1 MANLTALRD
10 HNTAAVLGRIRAAEE
25 TSRVELAA
33 ATGLT
38 AQAVSKIVQRLADDG
53 LITASGRGPAT
64 GGKPRTLLRLVPEA
78 RWVVGA
84 QLHRDAATLVLVDL
98 SGRIVRSDTL
108 PLAPG
113 ATPAHTLD
121 LLAAAVREL
130 LAAVPPAA
138 VLGVGLACPG
148 PLDHRTGVLHQV
160 TGRPGWD
167 GIALRDEIAARLAL
181 PPAATVAVDKDT
193 TAGVLSQPGSP
204 DRAFV
209 YLDDGLGAGIALDGR
224 VRRGARTNA
233 GEFGHQLLDPR
244 GPRCA
249 CGSRGCLEA
258 LCRAALEAGDTTRA
272 AELLGEGVAN
282 LVQLLDLD
290 EIVLGGRTVLA
301 APEQFRGAVT
311 AVLRQRL
318 PDPEWQRV
326 EVSVAR
332 AGEQAVA
339 LGAAGLVLGPVFGD
353 GDTLPVHAPVPG
365 SAPHSGSALHPG
377 VPVPERGQAFSPVLP
392 GDPVLPRS

>member
-10 HNTAAVLGRIRAAEE
+10 HNAAAVLGRIRAAGE
-25 TSRVELAA
+25 TSQVELAA

-38 AQAVSKIVQRLADDG
+38 AQAVSKIVQRLAADG
-53 LITASGRGPAT
+53 LISAAGRGPST

-84 QLHRDAATLVLVDL
+84 QLHRDGTTLVLVDL
-98 SGRIVRSDTL
+98 GGRIVRSGSL
-108 PLAPG
+108 PLAPD
-113 ATPAHTLD
+113 AAPPRTLD
-121 LLAAAVREL
+121 LLCAAVADL
-130 LAAVPPAA
+130 LAAVPPES

-148 PLDHRTGVLHQV
+148 PLDHRTGVLHRV

-167 GIALRDEIAARLAL
+167 GIALREEIAARLDL
-181 PPAATVAVDKDT
+181 PPTATVAVDKDT
-193 TAGVLSQPGSP
+193 TAGVLGQPGSP

-209 YLDDGLGAGIALDGR
+209 YLDDGLGAGIVLDGQ

-233 GEFGHQLLDPR
+233 GEFGHQVLDPR

-249 CGSRGCLEA
+249 CGNRGCLEA
-258 LCRAALEAGDTTRA
+258 LCRAALDAGDRDRA

-282 LVQLLDLD
+282 LVRLLDLD

-301 APEQFRGAVT
+301 APEHYRATVA

-318 PDPEWQRV
+318 PDPDWQRV
-326 EVSVAR
+326 DVSVAR
-332 AGEQAVA
+332 AGEHVIA
-339 LGAAGLVLGPVFGD
+339 LGAAGLVLDPVFGEAD
-353 GDTLPVHAPVPG
+353 PP
-365 SAPHSGSALHPG
+365 SALRP
-377 VPVPERGQAFSPVLP
+377 
-392 GDPVLPRS
+392 PRR

>member
-10 HNTAAVLGRIRAAEE
+10 HNAAAVLGRIRAARE

-33 ATGLT
+33 ATGLS
-38 AQAVSKIVQRLADDG
+38 AQAVSKIVQRLAAEG
-53 LITASGRGPAT
+53 LITTAGQGPST
-64 GGKPRTLLRLVPEA
+64 GGKPRTLLRLVPQA

-98 SGRIVRSDTL
+98 GGRVVRSGA
-108 PLAPG
+108 PALAAG
-113 ATPAHTLD
+113 ADPARTLD
-121 LLAAAVREL
+121 QLAAGIREL
-130 LAAVPPAA
+130 LATVPSEL

-160 TGRPGWD
+160 TGLPGWA
-167 GIALRDEIAARLAL
+167 GIALRDELAGRIDL
-181 PPAATVAVDKDT
+181 LGAGAGAVAVDKDT
-193 TAGVLSQPGSP
+193 TAGVLSQPGSA

-209 YLDDGLGAGIALDGR
+209 YLDDGLGAGLALGGQ
-224 VRRGARTNA
+224 VQRGARTNA
-233 GEFGHQLLDPR
+233 GEFGHQVLDLC

-249 CGSRGCLEA
+249 CGNRGCLEA
-258 LCRAALEAGDTTRA
+258 LCRAALEAGEPARA

-282 LVQLLDLD
+282 LVRLLDLD

-301 APEQFRGAVT
+301 APELYRDTVD

-318 PDPEWQRV
+318 PDPDWQRV
-326 EVSVAR
+326 AVSVVR

-339 LGAAGLVLGPVFGD
+339 LGAAGLVLGPFFGEGD
-353 GDTLPVHAPVPG
+353 GLKPLGP
-365 SAPHSGSALHPG
+365 
-377 VPVPERGQAFSPVLP
+377 
-392 GDPVLPRS
+392 

>member
-10 HNTAAVLGRIRAAEE
+10 HNAAAVLGRIRAAEE

-38 AQAVSKIVQRLADDG
+38 AQAVSKIVQRLAAEG
-53 LITASGRGPAT
+53 LITAAGQGPST
-64 GGKPRTLLRLVPEA
+64 GGKPRTLLRLVPQS

-98 SGRIVRSDTL
+98 GGGVAASRLL

-113 ATPAHTLD
+113 ATPSRTLD
-121 LLAAAVREL
+121 QLAAAVGEL
-130 LAAVPPAA
+130 LADRPREQ

-148 PLDHRTGVLHQV
+148 PLDHTTGVLHQV

-167 GIALRDEIAARLAL
+167 GVALRDELAARLDL
-181 PPAATVAVDKDT
+181 PPGAGVVVDKDT
-193 TAGVLSQPGSP
+193 TAGVLSQPGSA

-209 YLDDGLGAGIALDGR
+209 YLDDGLGAGLALGGT
-224 VRRGARTNA
+224 VQRGARTNA
-233 GEFGHQLLDPR
+233 GEFGHQVLDLA

-249 CGSRGCLEA
+249 CGSHGCLEA
-258 LCRAALEAGDTTRA
+258 LCAAALAVGDGERA
-272 AELLGEGVAN
+272 AELLGVGVAN
-282 LVQLLDLD
+282 LVRLLDLD
-290 EIVLGGRTVLA
+290 EVVLGGRTVLA
-301 APEQFRGAVT
+301 DPERYRGTVA

-318 PDPEWQRV
+318 PDPDWQRV

-332 AGEQAVA
+332 AGELAVA
-339 LGAAGLVLGPVFGD
+339 LGAAGLVLGPVFGE
-353 GDTLPVHAPVPG
+353 GGGL
-365 SAPHSGSALHPG
+365 
-377 VPVPERGQAFSPVLP
+377 
-392 GDPVLPRS
+392 